1 MSPRLRIWL
10 AALVLALPP
19 LAIALTW
26 AMLEPQLPE
35 TIATHWSGA
44 DVADGFS
51 ATIPTATWLLVATS
65 AMLVV
70 ALVLAAV
77 AIDGRLRAMLL
88 SCLAAVSGMLA
99 GAFIASVGAT
109 LQAGSA
115 EQAVLGPWL
124 LVLLAPLAL
133 LLVPWFVHPRDRD
146 AGAGPAERM
155 PLAESDATEWQG
167 ELGSAVFAWLG
178 VGVLVLGAVI
188 ALVAP
193 ETGAVPLRVLLG
205 IVMAASALVLLAMA
219 RIRVTIDGEALRVRG
234 ALLPVPLRTIA
245 TDRIRAVD
253 AAVIEPMHWGGWGYR
268 GLPGQVAIVLR
279 SGPGIVVTT
288 RDGSRFAVTVD
299 GAAEGAAVLAGIV
312 ERSRQPRP

>member
-19 LAIALTW
+19 LAIAVTW
-26 AMLEPQLPE
+26 VALADRLPE
-35 TIATHWSGA
+35 VIATHWSGA

-51 ATIPTATWLLVATS
+51 EAQPMATWLLAATG

-70 ALVLAAV
+70 GLVLAAV
-77 AIDGRLRAMLL
+77 TVDGRLRAMLL

-115 EQAVLGPWL
+115 EQAVLGAWL

-133 LLVPWFVHPRDRD
+133 LLVPWFVHPRE
-146 AGAGPAERM
+146 AETAAGPAERM
-155 PLAESDATEWQG
+155 ALPESHATEWQG

-178 VGVLVLGAVI
+178 VVVLALGAVI

-205 IVMAASALVLLAMA
+205 IVMAASALVLLALA
-219 RIRVTIDGEALRVRG
+219 RIRVTVDQRALHVRG

-245 TDRIRAVD
+245 TERIRAVD
-253 AAVIEPMHWGGWGYR
+253 AAVIEPMQWGGWGYR

-279 SGPGIVVTT
+279 KGPGIVVTT
-288 RDGSRFAVTVD
+288 REGSRFAVTVE
-299 GAAEGAAVLAGIV
+299 GAAEGAAVLAAIV
-312 ERSRQPRP
+312 ERSRQPRA

>member
-10 AALVLALPP
+10 AALVLAVPP

-26 AMLEPQLPE
+26 AALAPQLPDV
-35 TIATHWSGA
+35 IATHWSGA

-51 ATIPTATWLLVATS
+51 ETGPMLRWLLIATC
-65 AMLVV
+65 AMLGVG
-70 ALVLAAV
+70 LVLAAV
-77 AIDGRLRAMLL
+77 TIDGRLRAMLL

-115 EQAVLGPWL
+115 EQAVLGAWL

-133 LLVPWFVHPRDRD
+133 LLVPWFVHPREGET
-146 AGAGPAERM
+146 AAGPAERM
-155 PLAESDATEWQG
+155 PLPESDATEWRG
-167 ELGSAVFAWLG
+167 ELGSAGFAWIG
-178 VGVLVLGAVI
+178 VGLLVLGAVI

-193 ETGAVPLRVLLG
+193 ETGAVPLRVLVG
-205 IVMAASALVLLAMA
+205 VTTAAAALVVLALA
-219 RIRVTIDGEALRVRG
+219 RIRVTIDSEALRVRG

-279 SGPGIVVTT
+279 KGPGIVVTT
-288 RDGSRFAVTVD
+288 RDGSRFAVTVE
-299 GAAEGAAVLAGIV
+299 GAEHGAAVLAGIV
-312 ERSRQPRP
+312 ERSRQRSE

>member
-19 LAIALTW
+19 LAIASTW
-26 AMLEPQLPE
+26 LSLAPQLPE
-35 TIATHWSGA
+35 VIATHWSGA

-77 AIDGRLRAMLL
+77 TIDGRLRAMLL

-115 EQAVLGPWL
+115 EDAVLGAWL

-133 LLVPWFVHPRDRD
+133 LLVPWFVHPREEDVW
-146 AGAGPAERM
+146 AGPAERM
-155 PLAESDATEWQG
+155 PLLLSDATEWRG

-193 ETGAVPLRVLLG
+193 ETGAVALRVLLG
-205 IVMAASALVLLAMA
+205 VVMAAAGLVLLAMA
-219 RIRVTIDGEALRVRG
+219 RIRVTIDGDALRVRG

-299 GAAEGAAVLAGIV
+299 GAEEGAAVLAGIV